1 MIEVSNLGFS
11 YRQHPVFEQVSF
23 SLGKGRLCALLGVN
37 GSGKTT
43 LFKCCLQL
51 LPVRTGHI
59 RLADQDIA
67 GLPVAAMARLAAY
80 VPQDHQPAFPFK
92 VKDVVLMGRTPQLSG
107 RFHIAPVHYEQ
118 CIRAMDMLG
127 LLPLAEKPLTALSGG
142 QRQLV
147 MIARALA
154 QETPVLLLDEP
165 TAALDFRHQLMI
177 WDILQQI
184 ARDGATLMVCT
195 HDPNHVLWF
204 CDQVLVLHEGR
215 LLADGVPGEVLDNQ
229 LLETLYG
236 PYGRLVQVGGR
247 PTILPN
253 WRGATYS

>member
-1 MIEVSNLGFS
+1 MIEVSSIGFA

-43 LFKCCLQL
+43 LFKCCLHL
-51 LPVRTGHI
+51 LPLREGQI
-59 RLADQDIA
+59 LLAGQPIA
-67 GLPVAAMARLAAY
+67 GLPASSMARLAAY
-80 VPQDHQPAFPFK
+80 VPQDHQPAFPFT
-92 VKDVVLMGRTPQLSG
+92 VKEVVLMGRTPHLGGQLRVGSS
-107 RFHIAPVHYEQ
+107 HYEQ
-118 CIRAMDMLG
+118 SIKAMEMLG
-127 LLPLAEKPLTALSGG
+127 ILPLADKPLTELSGG

-165 TAALDFRHQLMI
+165 TASLDFRHQLII
-177 WDILQQI
+177 WEILQKI
-184 ARDGATLMVCT
+184 AREGATLLVCT

-204 CDQVLVLHEGR
+204 CDQVLVMHEGR
-215 LLADGVPGEVLDNQ
+215 LLADGVPAEVLDPR

-247 PTILPN
+247 PAVMPG
-253 WRGATYS
+253 WPGEH